1 MIPQADVWKEPK
13 TFLFFSYFMAE
24 RPVAFKNTLN
34 LAYIWGQ
41 CKKKKNFSLEL
52 YDIVLCDPKI

>member
-41 CKKKKNFSLEL
+41 CKKKKKKFF
-52 YDIVLCDPKI
+52 P